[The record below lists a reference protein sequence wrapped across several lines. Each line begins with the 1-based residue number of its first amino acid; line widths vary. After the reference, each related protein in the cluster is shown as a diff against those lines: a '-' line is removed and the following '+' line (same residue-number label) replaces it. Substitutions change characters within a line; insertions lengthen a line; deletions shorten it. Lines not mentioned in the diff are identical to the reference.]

1 MALLCQPWHSLFP
14 EQTDSA
20 CSSEPRLQTLI
31 SCLACHIYVSNQRL
45 PHSNIINTGDPHIV
59 NYLWAAINSSYV
71 VNSSY
76 GVQAFFS
83 ELKFLLCIIRIK
95 ILTPIRRI
103 NNSYHITFIF
113 IFVKLNMYLIF

>member
-1 MALLCQPWHSLFP
+1 MP
-14 EQTDSA
+14 
-20 CSSEPRLQTLI
+20 
-31 SCLACHIYVSNQRL
+31 
-45 PHSNIINTGDPHIV
+45 GDPHIV

-103 NNSYHITFIF
+103 NNSYHNHMEMMP
-113 IFVKLNMYLIF
+113 V